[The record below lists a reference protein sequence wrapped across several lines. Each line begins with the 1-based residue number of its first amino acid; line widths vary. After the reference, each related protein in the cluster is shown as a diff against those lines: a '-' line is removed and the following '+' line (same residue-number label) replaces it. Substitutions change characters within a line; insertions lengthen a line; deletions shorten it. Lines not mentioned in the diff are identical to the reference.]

1 MRIFL
6 VVLFLLAYA
15 IPLSAQEPAGIV
27 IEGLCLTKMA
37 GTKCVYSIEADKA
50 ALDNKA
56 IGFFKLALIKVFN
69 LENVYLTLYD
79 NGQVVKKEH
88 FDKAIYE
95 IGSKRLLNEHG
106 DILFIGS

>member
-6 VVLFLLAYA
+6 VVLFLLTYA
-15 IPLSAQEPAGIV
+15 IPLSAQGPNV
-27 IEGLCLTKMA
+27 LIEGLCLTKME

-56 IGFFKLALIKVFN
+56 VGFFKLALIKVFN

-88 FDKAIYE
+88 FDKAVYE

-106 DILFIGS
+106 DILFVGS

>member
-6 VVLFLLAYA
+6 LSLFLFCNIIAPCLA
-15 IPLSAQEPAGIV
+15 EPVGIV

-37 GTKCVYSIEADKA
+37 GVKPVYSIEADKA
-50 ALDNKA
+50 ALDNKEV
-56 IGFFKLALIKVFN
+56 GFFKLALIKVFN

-88 FDKAIYE
+88 FNKAIYE

-106 DILFIGS
+106 NILFVGS